1 VPTLTF
7 PLSRIEG
14 HAQVIVE
21 VQGGEVISAH
31 FEAMEF
37 RGFEYFVQG
46 VPAEQMVVIVPRICG
61 VCSTAHHV
69 AAVKALEDAYG
80 VTPPPLALTIRE
92 LLLLGQI
99 VQNQATSLF
108 IFTMPDRLGVASI
121 FQLAEDAAVG
131 QAFEPASA
139 VGQAFEPA
147 SAVGQAFEP
156 ASAVGQAFEPASAV
170 GQAFEPASAVGQAFE
185 PASVVGQAFEPA
197 SAVGQAFEPASAV
210 GQAFEPAAAVGQAF
224 EPAAAVGQ
232 AFEPAAA
239 VGQAFQ
245 PAAVLAVLATRAL
258 QVRKAGTD
266 LITLAGGQFIHPVK
280 AVVGGV
286 TGGIGAEAAAAMRAE
301 LAEALP
307 VACDLFDYYWEASL
321 AMGERIGTWGDDA
334 PACYIAAVADCCP
347 NYYGDVL
354 RVMCPDG
361 AVRER
366 FPARDFRS
374 YLTYERSETSYAGQT
389 SYQGQVMR
397 ANSLARIN
405 MARCMGT
412 PRADEYLARFQQAFG
427 QPAHAL
433 MLFDLARGI
442 ELVYALERALEILA
456 GPLDG
461 EDTAVSY
468 TPRDGEGYGLVEA
481 PRGPLIHHY
490 RIEHGLIAQAEFII
504 PTVHNVLAIERA
516 LRVAA
521 RRYVTAERV
530 DMELERAVGRVV
542 RAFDPCIACATH

>member
-1 VPTLTF
+1 MPTLTF

-14 HAQVIVE
+14 HAQVVIE
-21 VQGGEVISAH
+21 VQGGEVVSAH
-31 FEAMEF
+31 LEAMEF

-69 AAVKALEDAYG
+69 AAVKTLEEVYG
-80 VTPPPLALTIRE
+80 VAPPPLALKIRE

-121 FQLAEDAAVG
+121 FQLAE
-131 QAFEPASA
+131 QAGAGE
-139 VGQAFEPA
+139 ER
-147 SAVGQAFEP
+147 
-156 ASAVGQAFEPASAV
+156 
-170 GQAFEPASAVGQAFE
+170 
-185 PASVVGQAFEPA
+185 
-197 SAVGQAFEPASAV
+197 
-210 GQAFEPAAAVGQAF
+210 
-224 EPAAAVGQ
+224 
-232 AFEPAAA
+232 
-239 VGQAFQ
+239 
-245 PAAVLAVLATRAL
+245 AVLATRAL

-266 LITLAGGQFIHPVK
+266 LITVAGGQFIHPIK
-280 AVVGGV
+280 AIVGGV
-286 TGGIGAEAAAAMRAE
+286 TSGVRPEVAAEMRAR
-301 LAEALP
+301 LVEALP
-307 VACDLFDYYWEASL
+307 IACDLFDHYWEMSL

-334 PACYIAAVADCCP
+334 PACYVAAIADCRP
-347 NYYGDVL
+347 NYYGDVI

-361 AVRER
+361 TVRDR

-374 YLTYERSETSYAGQT
+374 YLTYQESDYSYAGQT
-389 SYQGQVMR
+389 SYGENVLR

-412 PRADEYLARFQQAFG
+412 PRADEYLARFREAFG
-427 QPAHAL
+427 QPAHAI

-442 ELVYALERALEILA
+442 ELVYALERAMEILDE
-456 GPLDG
+456 PLDQ
-461 EDTAVSY
+461 EDTAVPY

-490 RIEHGLIAQAEFII
+490 RIEHGLIVQAKFII
-504 PTVHNVLAIERA
+504 PTVHNMLAIERA
-516 LRVAA
+516 LCVAA
-521 RRYVTAERV
+521 RRYVSAEQV
-530 DMELERAVGRVV
+530 NMELERAVGRVV